1 MNETLQETTE
11 EQKRASL
18 PWDDITDAERILRL
32 QYVVKQEQNR
42 ISKLQGDVYELRQMI
57 HEHRHGDD
65 HKVLVPSN
73 MMGNARDPS
82 CDTLVCG
89 SDKPWF

>member
-57 HEHRHGDD
+57 REHRHGDD
-65 HKVLVPSN
+65 HKVLVPSY
-73 MMGNARDPS
+73 MMDN
-82 CDTLVCG
+82 TLNSGCCKSVCG